1 MILIREMYSVAGSI
15 LRIKKKKKQKKK
27 AKISVEICLL
37 SYEQMKIFR

>member
-15 LRIKKKKKQKKK
+15 LRIKKKKQKKK
-27 AKISVEICLL
+27 AKILVEICLS

>member
-15 LRIKKKKKQKKK
+15 LRIKKKQKKR
-27 AKISVEICLL
+27 AKISVEICLS